1 MGGELIIETTS
12 TSTTCVFSLMCKLIP
27 LKSANI
33 VALCM
38 SVMITLTKPGVGLIA
53 CQTNGR
59 YFCNSIGA
67 EITHV
72 KHVSDC
78 VLSSIS

>member
-38 SVMITLTKPGVGLIA
+38 SVMITLTKPMVRCGTNCLSNQWQIFLQFHWCRNYTCKA
-53 CQTNGR
+53 C
-59 YFCNSIGA
+59 
-67 EITHV
+67 
-72 KHVSDC
+72 
-78 VLSSIS
+78 